1 LAAVTRES
9 GVGSRE
15 SEPRSSISDIR
26 LPTADS
32 RLYLFVAAVVF
43 VAAFALYL
51 KTLAPSVGPTD
62 SGELTSAVWSLGNAH
77 PPGFPFFLLMTHFF
91 TWLPLGSIAVRTN
104 IGTAFFAAV
113 ACALVSLAA
122 GEVLLMPR
130 DVRVAKATPEEKRS
144 KKRQRL
150 DRGRVAVAVSVA
162 TEERAPLSMQVI
174 ALIMLTTGL
183 LFAVSRTLWQFATV
197 TEVYAINSAL
207 MAGVAWGMLR
217 WARTLETRWLYA
229 AALLFGLGLCV
240 HHVTIGTG
248 AIAIAVLITRVAGG
262 RFWRSRTAIVAA
274 VLLAAG
280 LLVYIYLPIAAAR
293 KPVMNWG
300 DPVSVS
306 AIWDHVTGKQYRGYI
321 KTSEEQNSA
330 QFDRYFGIVGR
341 ELGPP
346 WMPLVLLIALGGI
359 VLLWFRL
366 RTIFWYVVLFIA
378 GNAAWFAIYPVTN
391 DAPAYAI
398 PTFIAL
404 LFAFAFA
411 AASIVELLTSERT
424 RRIAA
429 IAMLI
434 LPLIS
439 LVTTYSIRD
448 RSRYWVSHDYAE
460 NAFRSMGPN
469 ALMITGDWQLYAPM
483 RYGADVERT
492 RPDVAMIHAGF
503 LLRPWYFGELA
514 RRYPVV
520 AGDSRRELD
529 ALAAMTDQFNNDRA
543 HLDNELFNSRI
554 DDAVISLIEHHLP
567 RGPVYVSGEIAASN
581 NPRDANLRKRINEK
595 WDIVPRGLLI
605 ELLPGHKLRPVVKF
619 TALQTRGVADGTVEY
634 EDDDVVPTEIAPGY
648 RTIFLITGRYLAIE
662 KKFGEALPA
671 YRAAVALDPTNS
683 SIEREMEVVASRAG
697 K

>member
-1 LAAVTRES
+1 VSRASIADTRHPTPDARLKTIVAV
-9 GVGSRE
+9 
-15 SEPRSSISDIR
+15 I
-26 LPTADS
+26 
-32 RLYLFVAAVVF
+32 VF
-43 VAAFALYL
+43 IAAFALYL

-77 PPGFPFFLLMTHFF
+77 PPGFPFFLLLTHLF

-122 GEVLLMPR
+122 GEILWMPR
-130 DVRVAKATPEEKRS
+130 DVRAAKVTAEEKRS
-144 KKRQRL
+144 KKRQRME
-150 DRGRVAVAVSVA
+150 RGRAATPVSVPVQVR
-162 TEERAPLSMQVI
+162 EPLSMHVI

-183 LFAVSRTLWQFATV
+183 LFAASRTLWQFATV
-197 TEVYAINSAL
+197 TEVYALNSAL

-217 WARTLETRWLYA
+217 WARTLDKRWLYA

-248 AIAIAVLITRVAGG
+248 AIAIAVLITRIAGG
-262 RFWRSRTAIVAA
+262 AFWRSRTAIIAA
-274 VLLAAG
+274 ILLAAG
-280 LLVYIYLPIAAAR
+280 LLVYVYLPIAASR

-300 DPVSVS
+300 DPVSIS

-321 KTSEEQNSA
+321 KTTEDQNSA
-330 QFDRYFGIVGR
+330 QFERYFGIVAR

-346 WMPLVLLIALGGI
+346 WMPLALLAALGGI

-366 RTIFWYVVLFIA
+366 RTIFWYVILFIA
-378 GNAAWFAIYPVTN
+378 GNAAWFAIYPITN
-391 DAPAYAI
+391 DTPAYAI

-404 LFAFAFA
+404 LFAFASA
-411 AASIVELLTSERT
+411 IASTVELLTNERM

-429 IAMLI
+429 IATLI

-439 LVTTYSIRD
+439 LIATYSIRD

-483 RYGADVERT
+483 RYVSDVEHT
-492 RPDVAMIHAGF
+492 RPDVTMIHAGF

-514 RRYPVV
+514 RRYPIV
-520 AGDSRRELD
+520 AADSRRELD
-529 ALAAMTDQFNNDRA
+529 PLAAMSVQFNNDRA

-567 RGPVYVSGEIAASN
+567 RGPVYISGEIAASN
-581 NPRDANLRKRINEK
+581 NPRDANLRKRINAK

-605 ELLPGHKLRPVVKF
+605 ELMPGHKFRPDVKF
-619 TALQTRGVADGTVEY
+619 AALQTRGVADGTVQY
-634 EDDDVVPTEIAPGY
+634 EDDDVVPTEIVPGY
-648 RTIFLITGRYLAIE
+648 RTMFLITARYLAIE
-662 KKFGEALPA
+662 KKFDEALPA
-671 YRAAVALDPTNS
+671 YRAAMALDPANL
-683 SIEREMEVVASRAG
+683 SIEREMQVVASRTG